1 MLLLKS
7 IYLKRVKQD
16 LNILYAD
23 LCFSLVQENGMVTL
37 FPFCG
42 NCSAVVYSEYCVEK
56 ISINSLDLVAILL
69 HHEYWCLPWCETRVW
84 KLVLFLVY
92 LLESHFFFP
101 CEFLFS
107 IKREREREK
116 KKIKWETPY
125 VFLSTLKVVWE
136 LNYIV
141 FVSQLKIIN
150 HPKIC
155 YYWVWSRKDMDV

>member
-1 MLLLKS
+1 M
-7 IYLKRVKQD
+7 KQD

-37 FPFCG
+37 FPFCV
-42 NCSAVVYSEYCVEK
+42 NCSAVAYSEYCVEK
-56 ISINSLDLVAILL
+56 ISINSLEFSSNSTTPWILMFAMMWNQGL
-69 HHEYWCLPWCETRVW
+69 EA
-84 KLVLFLVY
+84 VLFLVY

-107 IKREREREK
+107 IKREREK
-116 KKIKWETPY
+116 KKIKWETAC

-150 HPKIC
+150 HLKYIIIEFGAEKT
-155 YYWVWSRKDMDV
+155 WM